1 MKKLTSIF
9 LALIILITSI
19 SFSDASCKKPL
30 ENTILEIKYALNP
43 ENPKNTDDFS
53 LDFKVKNISKFDI
66 KADFSLREIGKDK
79 SNKYFT
85 LKDITGND
93 EVRKLDLKKC
103 DSTEFSYTLTP
114 NLSLGTFEYPI
125 TLSIKVGENEFVDR
139 LLISVTRDNVVIK
152 PLDSDS
158 KYKDDDVLKDV
169 VKLKDGV
176 DPAAELTKDDVEKVD
191 QSTDN
196 KPADNEKPNE
206 TPKPSEDP
214 KPSENPGGNNGG
226 GDPIPYDP
234 PVISDPG
241 SVAEGKS
248 QNKNKPKLIISKYT
262 FSPKTPM
269 AGEEFT
275 MNLSFYNTNADKA
288 VRNIKIFLTSSD
300 SPQSATPGESSSLGS
315 SVFTPVDSSNTFYI
329 PYIAPGGI
337 VNKEIKLSSARTIA
351 AKNYEVKANFEYEDK
366 DGNEFTAEELIGI
379 PIIQESKL
387 DTGEVNI
394 PGPGMVGDPVEINLD
409 FYNTGKQTLYNLMVK
424 AEGDFRVEP
433 TQYYVG
439 NFQSGSS
446 DSFSFSAT
454 PEEAGPKKG
463 KIVFTYEDSTG
474 EEKKVEKE
482 FELIV
487 DEGGMTDPN
496 MGPDGEIIDP
506 NMNVNPDEAM
516 GFKKFIPYIT
526 AGVLLLAIAIFLILK
541 KRKNKKSAKELEID
555 EN

>member
-85 LKDITGND
+85 LKDISGND

-176 DPAAELTKDDVEKVD
+176 DPAAQLTKDDVEKVD
-191 QSTDN
+191 HSTDS
-196 KPADNEKPNE
+196 KPSDNEKPNE
-206 TPKPSEDP
+206 NPKPSEEP

-234 PVISDPG
+234 PVISDGG

-248 QNKNKPKLIISKYT
+248 QSKT
-262 FSPKTPM
+262 NQ
-269 AGEEFT
+269 
-275 MNLSFYNTNADKA
+275 NL
-288 VRNIKIFLTSSD
+288 
-300 SPQSATPGESSSLGS
+300 
-315 SVFTPVDSSNTFYI
+315 
-329 PYIAPGGI
+329 
-337 VNKEIKLSSARTIA
+337 
-351 AKNYEVKANFEYEDK
+351 
-366 DGNEFTAEELIGI
+366 
-379 PIIQESKL
+379 
-387 DTGEVNI
+387 
-394 PGPGMVGDPVEINLD
+394 
-409 FYNTGKQTLYNLMVK
+409 
-424 AEGDFRVEP
+424 
-433 TQYYVG
+433 
-439 NFQSGSS
+439 
-446 DSFSFSAT
+446 
-454 PEEAGPKKG
+454 
-463 KIVFTYEDSTG
+463 
-474 EEKKVEKE
+474 
-482 FELIV
+482 
-487 DEGGMTDPN
+487 
-496 MGPDGEIIDP
+496 
-506 NMNVNPDEAM
+506 
-516 GFKKFIPYIT
+516 
-526 AGVLLLAIAIFLILK
+526 
-541 KRKNKKSAKELEID
+541 
-555 EN
+555 